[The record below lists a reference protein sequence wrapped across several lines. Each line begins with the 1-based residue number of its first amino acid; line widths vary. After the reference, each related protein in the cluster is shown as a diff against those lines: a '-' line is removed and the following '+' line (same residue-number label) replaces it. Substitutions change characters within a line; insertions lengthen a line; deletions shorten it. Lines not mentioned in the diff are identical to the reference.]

1 MSSKNES
8 EIIPTA
14 ARMRGVAD
22 SKNDETLNSDVD
34 MVSKLIERA
43 ATEGKFSIEIHV
55 NAFSAIE
62 KITKLLENRGYT
74 LTETEHE
81 AGTQWGPYTE
91 KHLKI
96 SW

>member
-1 MSSKNES
+1 MSENES

-22 SKNDETLNSDVD
+22 SKNDEILNRDVD

-55 NAFSAIE
+55 NAFNAIE
-62 KITKLLENRGYT
+62 KTTKLLKNRGFA

-81 AGTQWGPYTE
+81 GGTQWNPYTE
-91 KHLKI
+91 KYLKI